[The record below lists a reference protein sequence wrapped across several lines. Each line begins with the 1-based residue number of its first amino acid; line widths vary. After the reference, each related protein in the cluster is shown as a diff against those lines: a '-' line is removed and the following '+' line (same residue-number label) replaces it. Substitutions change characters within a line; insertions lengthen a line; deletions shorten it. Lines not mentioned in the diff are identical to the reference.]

1 MRGEKK
7 AFINIFVLLV
17 CRALSVTNRARCC
30 YYTLRFCTYERQAPN
45 SQKEVEES
53 LLVLKF
59 QLTPRLEIKPGKG
72 TEQLG
77 LLREPRQEARRD
89 PSRLPPAPLG
99 TGLGLAPCEQKL
111 PKENHLCE
119 QRTKILPVP
128 MTLLLP
134 VEMGFLCQDARYTGS
149 QLIY

>member
-1 MRGEKK
+1 M
-7 AFINIFVLLV
+7 
-17 CRALSVTNRARCC
+17 
-30 YYTLRFCTYERQAPN
+30 
-45 SQKEVEES
+45 
-53 LLVLKF
+53 LKF

-77 LLREPRQEARRD
+77 LLREPQQEARRD

-99 TGLGLAPCEQKL
+99 TGLGLAPREQKL
-111 PKENHLCE
+111 PKEKNHLCE
-119 QRTKILPVP
+119 QRTKILPVS

-134 VEMGFLCQDARYTGS
+134 VEMSFLCQNPRYTGS